1 MNTNQGALY
10 FGAGIDMNEWR
21 RNITEMRQD
30 ILGLTQQTQR
40 ETQQMDSAF
49 KNLSIGIGAYF
60 SVQALQGFTQ
70 QLIGVRGEFQKTE
83 IAFGTMLKSEEKAQ
97 ALMGEM
103 VDLAAKTPF
112 GLTDVTDGAKRLLAF
127 QVPAEQVVDTLR
139 RMGDVAAGLGVPMGQ
154 LIHVYGQVKAQGKLM
169 TNDLYQFMNAGIPM
183 TAELAKVMGVAENEV
198 KDLISAGKVGFPEV
212 QSVINNLTNEGGLF
226 FNLMEQQS
234 ASLSGQIANLEDAIE
249 QMYNKIG
256 EKAEGFLSSG
266 IQGITFLVENYE
278 KVGVV
283 LAGLVGTYGA
293 YRAAVITQVA
303 VMKIANI
310 QGVYDVATRHLQIG
324 ATIKQIALQSQLNA
338 VMMANPYALAIAGV
352 VGLIAVLYSLDT
364 ALESG
369 AEKLQRINKET
380 DDYKNEAQNLIG
392 TIKSETATIYEKQ
405 EAYKKLL
412 EIAPETFKNMSQEQ
426 IMAMNLTEIHK
437 KLNEELEKNQG
448 KKIEATLEDMK
459 KEMDSLLKLKDL
471 NVDDADGRIS
481 SRIEELRKGIA
492 EIERAEKSRAE
503 AIMSQNAPLEEQLNY
518 WKDEEKKINDVIEK
532 IKKTHPELDTAK
544 AKAGEIPAQFA
555 KMQTTIDGLD
565 FTGLISRL
573 KYVQNQAGSVK
584 NALQMGGEGASEK
597 SKNEYNKTD
606 WENQK
611 NKAQEE
617 LAQLTRTDIGS
628 SKWNELSSQI
638 KEADKALEA
647 YSIKAEKAEKP
658 KKQSG
663 GRSKADAPL
672 AGSLGALESELSKIN
687 ERLNNK
693 TLISDAKTRATLLAK
708 REALEKRIAE
718 VKKLYIKKSF
728 DEEIA
733 ELERQWKVR
742 YQIEAKYGKETAKNQ
757 FSDLKGKSYFDEIK
771 SRFDALD
778 KKQLSGVKL
787 SDDEISQW
795 QKLKEILD
803 SLTGEKDPFTNWKES
818 LDEQL
823 SSMSTF
829 SEKINKI
836 KEEIENLTPEQ
847 RSQGYEAELRNRLD
861 EQEKAYKEAYS
872 QFLEEH
878 QTYKEKELAIV
889 KKYADLMAK
898 AQTEAEQKRVEDAK
912 NRELGSLSMDM
923 FMSGDEWKIAF
934 GELEYFSQDTL
945 KRILAHFR
953 KFKEENKENLSPDD
967 LDRLKD
973 GIARLET
980 ATTRNPFKALINS
993 LKEYK
998 SALADQKKAKEE
1010 FDKALN
1016 SGNIDA
1022 IIKKQKELTEAEKKA
1037 AEERKKLANV
1047 LNQTQLAFNEA
1058 IQGIND
1064 MADAFGGMS
1073 DAARDAMEDI
1083 TNIANS
1089 GIDLAKNIVSGN
1101 VVGAVASGIKMI
1113 GSIFKALSGD
1123 KKKERAIQREQR
1135 ALNRLKT
1142 AYEELSHAANKAF
1155 NARQYSD
1162 QTNLIKNLEQQSVSL
1177 NNMIRA
1183 EASKKKTDW
1192 GKISD
1197 WQGQISAIN
1206 RTISDLKEGVIKDV
1220 LQTDLAGAASKVGDA
1235 LVDAFSRGENAAQS
1249 LEKVANDMV
1258 KNLVKNQLNL
1268 MLQKRMQGTLQSLFK
1283 ATGLNEDGTGVFK
1296 GLSKEDIARFKAE
1309 VKSAG
1314 AGMQSF
1320 LEGYKEI
1327 FEGVDSNDDSLK
1339 GAIKGISEET
1349 ASVLAGQFNAIR
1361 INTGEILKNQK
1372 QNLETMKNSVDS
1384 LVRIEQNTFN
1394 LFQMR
1399 KDLSELNNKVKG
1411 DGSLRASGI

>member
-1 MNTNQGALY
+1 
-10 FGAGIDMNEWR
+10 
-21 RNITEMRQD
+21 
-30 ILGLTQQTQR
+30 
-40 ETQQMDSAF
+40 
-49 KNLSIGIGAYF
+49 
-60 SVQALQGFTQ
+60 
-70 QLIGVRGEFQKTE
+70 
-83 IAFGTMLKSEEKAQ
+83 
-97 ALMGEM
+97 
-103 VDLAAKTPF
+103 
-112 GLTDVTDGAKRLLAF
+112 
-127 QVPAEQVVDTLR
+127 
-139 RMGDVAAGLGVPMGQ
+139 
-154 LIHVYGQVKAQGKLM
+154 
-169 TNDLYQFMNAGIPM
+169 MNAGIPM

-338 VMMANPYALAIAGV
+338 VMMANPYALAIAGT

-369 AEKLQRINKET
+369 AEKLQKINKET

-492 EIERAEKSRAE
+492 DIERAEKSRAE

-573 KYVQNQAGSVK
+573 RYVQNQAGSVK
-584 NALQMGGEGASEK
+584 NALQIGEEGSHKKADK
-597 SKNEYNKTD
+597 DLNKNEVEAEIKRL
-606 WENQK
+606 
-611 NKAQEE
+611 QEE
-617 LAQLTRTDIGS
+617 KAELTEIA
-628 SKWNELSSQI
+628 QI
-638 KEADKALEA
+638 KEKNKEIDKYRLLAKKWDDNPLQ
-647 YSIKAEKAEKP
+647 SSKP
-658 KKQSG
+658 KKLT
-663 GRSKADAPL
+663 KAQINAPIK
-672 AGSLGALESELSKIN
+672 GSLGHLEKELSDLNTKIS
-687 ERLNNK
+687 NK

-787 SDDEISQW
+787 SDDEINQW

-889 KKYADLMAK
+889 KKYADLMTK

-953 KFKEENKENLSPDD
+953 MFKEENKENLSPDD

-993 LKEYK
+993 IREYK
-998 SALADQKKAKEE
+998 GALAEQKKAKEE

-1016 SGNIDA
+1016 SGNIEA
-1022 IIKKQKELTEAEKKA
+1022 VIKKQKELTEAEKKT

-1047 LNQTQLAFNEA
+1047 LNQTQSAFNEA

-1089 GIDLAKNIVSGN
+1089 GLDMAKNIASQN
-1101 VVGAVASGIKMI
+1101 YIGAVASGIKMI
-1113 GSIFKALSGD
+1113 GSIFKALNGD
-1123 KKKERAIQREQR
+1123 KKKERAIQREQQ

-1162 QTNLIKNLEQQSVSL
+1162 QTNLIKNLEQQRASL
-1177 NNMIRA
+1177 NNMIDSER
-1183 EASKKKTDW
+1183 SKKKTDW
-1192 GKISD
+1192 GKISE

-1249 LEKVANDMV
+1249 LEKVANDMI

-1268 MLQKRMQGTLQSLFK
+1268 MLQKRMQGTLQNLFK
-1283 ATGLNEDGTGVFK
+1283 ATGLNDDGTGVFK
-1296 GLSKEDIARFKAE
+1296 GLSKEDIARFKSE
-1309 VKSAG
+1309 VKSTG

-1327 FEGVDSNDDSLK
+1327 FEGVESNDDSLK
-1339 GAIKGISEET
+1339 GAIKGMSEET

-1372 QNLETMKNSVDS
+1372 QNLEAMKNSVDS
-1384 LVRIEQNTFN
+1384 LVKIEQNTFN

-1399 KDLSELNNKVKG
+1399 KDLSELNSKVKG

>member
-21 RNITEMRQD
+21 RSITEMRQD

-338 VMMANPYALAIAGV
+338 VMMANPYALAIAGT

-369 AEKLQRINKET
+369 AEKLQKINKET

-555 KMQTTIDGLD
+555 KMQTAIDGLD
-565 FTGLISRL
+565 FAGLISRL

-584 NALQMGGEGASEK
+584 NALQIGEEGSHKKADK
-597 SKNEYNKTD
+597 DLNKNEVEAEIKRL
-606 WENQK
+606 
-611 NKAQEE
+611 QEE
-617 LAQLTRTDIGS
+617 KAELTEIA
-628 SKWNELSSQI
+628 QI
-638 KEADKALEA
+638 KEKNKEIDKYRLLAKKWDDNPLQ
-647 YSIKAEKAEKP
+647 SSKP
-658 KKQSG
+658 KKLT
-663 GRSKADAPL
+663 KAQINAPIK
-672 AGSLGALESELSKIN
+672 GSLGHLEKELSDLNTKIS
-687 ERLNNK
+687 NK

-718 VKKLYIKKSF
+718 IKKLYNKKSF

-778 KKQLSGVKL
+778 KKQLSGIKL
-787 SDDEISQW
+787 SDDEINQW

-889 KKYADLMAK
+889 KKYADLMTK
-898 AQTEAEQKRVEDAK
+898 AQTEAEQKRVEEAK

-998 SALADQKKAKEE
+998 SALAEQKKAKEE

-1016 SGNIDA
+1016 SGNIEA
-1022 IIKKQKELTEAEKKA
+1022 VIKKQKELTEAEKKT

-1047 LNQTQLAFNEA
+1047 LNQTQSAFNEA

-1089 GIDLAKNIVSGN
+1089 GLDMAKNIASQN
-1101 VVGAVASGIKMI
+1101 YIGAVASGIKMI
-1113 GSIFKALSGD
+1113 GSIFKALNGD
-1123 KKKERAIQREQR
+1123 KKKERAIQREQQ

-1162 QTNLIKNLEQQSVSL
+1162 QTNLIKNLEQQRASL
-1177 NNMIRA
+1177 NNMIDSER
-1183 EASKKKTDW
+1183 SKKKTDW
-1192 GKISD
+1192 GKISE

-1296 GLSKEDIARFKAE
+1296 GLSKEDIARFKSE

-1327 FEGVDSNDDSLK
+1327 FEGVESNDDSLK
-1339 GAIKGISEET
+1339 GAIKGMSEET

-1372 QNLETMKNSVDS
+1372 QNLEAMKNSVDS
-1384 LVRIEQNTFN
+1384 LVKIEQNTFN

>member
-21 RNITEMRQD
+21 RNISEMRQD

-293 YRAAVITQVA
+293 YRAAVLTQVA

-369 AEKLQRINKET
+369 AEKLQKINKET

-426 IMAMNLTEIHK
+426 IMAMNLTEVHK

-481 SRIEELRKGIA
+481 GRIEELRKGIA
-492 EIERAEKSRAE
+492 DIERAEKSRAE

-555 KMQTTIDGLD
+555 KMQTAIDGLD
-565 FTGLISRL
+565 FAGLISRL

-584 NALQMGGEGASEK
+584 NALQIGEEGSHKKADK
-597 SKNEYNKTD
+597 DLNKNEVEAEIKRL
-606 WENQK
+606 
-611 NKAQEE
+611 QEE
-617 LAQLTRTDIGS
+617 KAELTEIA
-628 SKWNELSSQI
+628 QI
-638 KEADKALEA
+638 KEKNKEIDKYRLLAKKWDDNPLQ
-647 YSIKAEKAEKP
+647 SSKP

-663 GRSKADAPL
+663 GRTKADAPL

-718 VKKLYIKKSF
+718 IKKLYNKKSF

-803 SLTGEKDPFTNWKES
+803 SLTGEKDPFTNWKEG

-836 KEEIENLTPEQ
+836 KGEIENLTPEQ
-847 RSQGYEAELRNRLD
+847 KSQGYEAELRNRLD

-889 KKYADLMAK
+889 KKYADLMTK
-898 AQTEAEQKRVEDAK
+898 AQTEAEQKRVEEAK

-998 SALADQKKAKEE
+998 SALAEQKKAKEE

-1022 IIKKQKELTEAEKKA
+1022 IIKKQKELTEAERRT

-1047 LNQTQLAFNEA
+1047 LNQTQSAFNEA

-1123 KKKERAIQREQR
+1123 KKKERAIQREQQ

-1162 QTNLIKNLEQQSVSL
+1162 QTNLIKNLEQQKASL
-1177 NNMIRA
+1177 NNMIDSER
-1183 EASKKKTDW
+1183 SKKKTDW
-1192 GKISD
+1192 GKISE
-1197 WQGQISAIN
+1197 WQGQISSIN
-1206 RTISDLKEGVIKDV
+1206 RAISDLKEGVIKDV

-1249 LEKVANDMV
+1249 LEKVANDMI

-1268 MLQKRMQGTLQSLFK
+1268 MLQKRMQGTLQNLFK
-1283 ATGLNEDGTGVFK
+1283 ATGLNDDGTGVFR

-1327 FEGVDSNDDSLK
+1327 FEGVESNDDSLK
-1339 GAIKGISEET
+1339 GAIKGMSEET
-1349 ASVLAGQFNAIR
+1349 ASVLSGQFNAIR

-1372 QNLETMKNSVDS
+1372 QNLEAMKNSVDS
-1384 LVRIEQNTFN
+1384 LVKIEQNTFN

-1399 KDLSELNNKVKG
+1399 KDLSELNSKVKG

>member
-21 RNITEMRQD
+21 RNISEMRQD

-369 AEKLQRINKET
+369 AEKLQKINKET

-426 IMAMNLTEIHK
+426 IMAMNLTEVHK

-481 SRIEELRKGIA
+481 SRIEELRNGIA

-584 NALQMGGEGASEK
+584 NALQIGEDGSHKKADK
-597 SKNEYNKTD
+597 DLNKNEVEAEIKRL
-606 WENQK
+606 
-611 NKAQEE
+611 QEE
-617 LAQLTRTDIGS
+617 KAELTEIA
-628 SKWNELSSQI
+628 QI
-638 KEADKALEA
+638 KEKNKEIDKYRLLAKKWDDNPLQ
-647 YSIKAEKAEKP
+647 SSKP

-771 SRFDALD
+771 SRFDTLD
-778 KKQLSGVKL
+778 KKQLSGIKL
-787 SDDEISQW
+787 SDDEINQW

-847 RSQGYEAELRNRLD
+847 RSQGYEAELRNRLN

-889 KKYADLMAK
+889 KKYADLMTK
-898 AQTEAEQKRVEDAK
+898 AQTEAEQKRVEEAK

-993 LKEYK
+993 IREYK
-998 SALADQKKAKEE
+998 GALAEQKRAKEE

-1016 SGNIDA
+1016 SGNIEA
-1022 IIKKQKELTEAEKKA
+1022 VIKKQKELTEAEKKT

-1047 LNQTQLAFNEA
+1047 LGQTQSAFNEA
-1058 IQGIND
+1058 IQGVND
-1064 MADAFGGMS
+1064 LADAFGGMS

-1113 GSIFKALSGD
+1113 GSIFKALNGD
-1123 KKKERAIQREQR
+1123 KKKERAIQREQQ

-1162 QTNLIKNLEQQSVSL
+1162 QTNLIKNLEQQKASL
-1177 NNMIRA
+1177 NNMIDSER
-1183 EASKKKTDW
+1183 SKKKTDW
-1192 GKISD
+1192 GKISE
-1197 WQGQISAIN
+1197 WQGQISSIN
-1206 RTISDLKEGVIKDV
+1206 RAISDLKEGVIKDV

-1249 LEKVANDMV
+1249 LEKVANDMI

-1268 MLQKRMQGTLQSLFK
+1268 MLQKRMQGTLQNLFK
-1283 ATGLNEDGTGVFK
+1283 ATGLNDDGTGVFR

-1327 FEGVDSNDDSLK
+1327 FEGVESNDDSLK
-1339 GAIKGISEET
+1339 GAIKGMSEET

-1372 QNLETMKNSVDS
+1372 QNLEAMKNSVDS
-1384 LVRIEQNTFN
+1384 LVKIEQNTFN

-1399 KDLSELNNKVKG
+1399 KDLSELNSKVKG

>member
-1 MNTNQGALY
+1 MNTSQGALY

-21 RNITEMRQD
+21 RSITEMRQD

-70 QLIGVRGEFQKTE
+70 QLISVRGEFQKTE

-169 TNDLYQFMNAGIPM
+169 TNALYQFMNAGIPM

-249 QMYNKIG
+249 QTYNKIG

-369 AEKLQRINKET
+369 AEKLQKINKET

-426 IMAMNLTEIHK
+426 IMAMNLTEVHK

-492 EIERAEKSRAE
+492 DIERAEKSRAE

-555 KMQTTIDGLD
+555 KMQTAIDGLD
-565 FTGLISRL
+565 FAGLISRL

-584 NALQMGGEGASEK
+584 NALQIGEEGSHKKADK
-597 SKNEYNKTD
+597 DLNKNEVEAEIKRL
-606 WENQK
+606 
-611 NKAQEE
+611 QEE
-617 LAQLTRTDIGS
+617 KAELTEIA
-628 SKWNELSSQI
+628 QI
-638 KEADKALEA
+638 KEKNKEIDKYRLLAKKWDDNPLQ
-647 YSIKAEKAEKP
+647 SSKP

-687 ERLNNK
+687 EKLNNK

-757 FSDLKGKSYFDEIK
+757 FSYLKGKSYFDEIK

-778 KKQLSGVKL
+778 KKQLSGIKL
-787 SDDEISQW
+787 SDDEINQW

-847 RSQGYEAELRNRLD
+847 KSQGYEAELRNRLD

-889 KKYADLMAK
+889 KKYADLMTK

-1010 FDKALN
+1010 FDRALN

-1022 IIKKQKELTEAEKKA
+1022 IIKKQKELTEAERRT

-1047 LNQTQLAFNEA
+1047 LNQTQSAFNEA

-1089 GIDLAKNIVSGN
+1089 GMDLAKNIASQN
-1101 VVGAVASGIKMI
+1101 YIGAVASGIKMI

-1123 KKKERAIQREQR
+1123 KKKERAIQREQQ

-1162 QTNLIKNLEQQSVSL
+1162 QTNLIKNLEQQRASL
-1177 NNMIRA
+1177 NNMIDSER
-1183 EASKKKTDW
+1183 SKKKTDW
-1192 GKISD
+1192 GIISD

-1268 MLQKRMQGTLQSLFK
+1268 MLQKRMQGTLKSLFK

-1296 GLSKEDIARFKAE
+1296 GLSKEDIARFKSE

-1314 AGMQSF
+1314 SGMQSF

-1327 FEGVDSNDDSLK
+1327 FEGVESNDDSLK
-1339 GAIKGISEET
+1339 GAIKGMSEET

-1372 QNLETMKNSVDS
+1372 QNLEAMKNSVDS
-1384 LVRIEQNTFN
+1384 LVKIEQNTFN

>member
-1 MNTNQGALY
+1 MNTSQGALY

-21 RNITEMRQD
+21 RSITEMRQD

-70 QLIGVRGEFQKTE
+70 QLISVRGEFQKTE

-338 VMMANPYALAIAGV
+338 VMMANPYALAIAGT

-364 ALESG
+364 TLESG
-369 AEKLQRINKET
+369 AEKLQKINKET

-492 EIERAEKSRAE
+492 DIERAEKSRAE

-555 KMQTTIDGLD
+555 KMQTAIDGLD
-565 FTGLISRL
+565 FAGLISRL

-584 NALQMGGEGASEK
+584 NALQIGEEGSHK
-597 SKNEYNKTD
+597 KVDKDLNKNEVEAEIKRL
-606 WENQK
+606 
-611 NKAQEE
+611 QEE
-617 LAQLTRTDIGS
+617 KAELTEIA
-628 SKWNELSSQI
+628 QI
-638 KEADKALEA
+638 KEKNKEIDKYRLLAKKWDDNPLQ
-647 YSIKAEKAEKP
+647 SSKP
-658 KKQSG
+658 KKQLG

-757 FSDLKGKSYFDEIK
+757 FSDLKGNSYFDEIK

-778 KKQLSGVKL
+778 KKQLSGIKL
-787 SDDEISQW
+787 SDDEINQW

-889 KKYADLMAK
+889 KKYADLMTK

-912 NRELGSLSMDM
+912 NRELGSLSMDN
-923 FMSGDEWKIAF
+923 FMNSDEWKIAF

-945 KRILAHFR
+945 NRILAHFR

-1016 SGNIDA
+1016 SGNIEA
-1022 IIKKQKELTEAEKKA
+1022 VIKKQKELTEAEKKT

-1047 LNQTQLAFNEA
+1047 LNQTQSAFNEA

-1089 GIDLAKNIVSGN
+1089 GLDMAKNIASQN
-1101 VVGAVASGIKMI
+1101 YIGAVASGIKMI

-1123 KKKERAIQREQR
+1123 KKKERAIQREQQ

-1162 QTNLIKNLEQQSVSL
+1162 QTNLIKNLEQQRVVL
-1177 NNMIRA
+1177 NNMINA

-1192 GKISD
+1192 GKVSD

-1296 GLSKEDIARFKAE
+1296 GLSKEDIARFKSE

-1314 AGMQSF
+1314 SGMQSF

-1327 FEGVDSNDDSLK
+1327 FEGVESNDDSLK
-1339 GAIKGISEET
+1339 GAIKGMSEET

-1372 QNLETMKNSVDS
+1372 QNLEAMKNSVDS
-1384 LVRIEQNTFN
+1384 LVKIEQNTFN

>member
-169 TNDLYQFMNAGIPM
+169 TNDLYQFMNTGIPM

-256 EKAEGFLSSG
+256 EKTEGFLSSG

-369 AEKLQRINKET
+369 AEKLQKINKET

-426 IMAMNLTEIHK
+426 IMAMNLTEVHK

-481 SRIEELRKGIA
+481 GRIEELRKGIA
-492 EIERAEKSRAE
+492 DIERAEKSRAE

-555 KMQTTIDGLD
+555 KMQTAIDGLD
-565 FTGLISRL
+565 FAGLISRL

-584 NALQMGGEGASEK
+584 NALQIGEDGSHKKADK
-597 SKNEYNKTD
+597 DLNKNEVEAEIKRL
-606 WENQK
+606 
-611 NKAQEE
+611 QEE
-617 LAQLTRTDIGS
+617 KAELTEIA
-628 SKWNELSSQI
+628 QI
-638 KEADKALEA
+638 KEKNKEIDKYRLLAKKWDDNPLQ
-647 YSIKAEKAEKP
+647 SSKP

-778 KKQLSGVKL
+778 KKQLSGIKL

-847 RSQGYEAELRNRLD
+847 RSQGYEAELRNRLN

-889 KKYADLMAK
+889 KKYADLMTK

-1022 IIKKQKELTEAEKKA
+1022 IIKKQKELTEAERRT

-1047 LNQTQLAFNEA
+1047 LNQTQSAFNEA

-1296 GLSKEDIARFKAE
+1296 GLSKEDIARFKSE

-1339 GAIKGISEET
+1339 GAIKGMSEET

-1372 QNLETMKNSVDS
+1372 QNLEAMKNSVDS
-1384 LVRIEQNTFN
+1384 LVKIEQNTFN